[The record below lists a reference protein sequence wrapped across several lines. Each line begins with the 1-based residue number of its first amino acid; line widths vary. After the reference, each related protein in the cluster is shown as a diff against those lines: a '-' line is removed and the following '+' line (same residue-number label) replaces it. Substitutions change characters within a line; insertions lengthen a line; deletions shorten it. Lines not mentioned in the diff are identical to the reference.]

1 MDKAQYNDRCYIF
14 VRVILIRIIFKQTAE
29 VNQVDSIPDNL
40 SSHGIIY
47 DVVYLVHN
55 RHKMQ
60 PSKFKFRIK
69 FHIFIDK

>member
-1 MDKAQYNDRCYIF
+1 MDKAQYNDRRYIF
-14 VRVILIRIIFKQTAE
+14 VHVILIRIIFKQ
-29 VNQVDSIPDNL
+29 NRRGKSGIPDNL

-47 DVVYLVHN
+47 DVAYLVHN
-55 RHKMQ
+55 RQKMQ